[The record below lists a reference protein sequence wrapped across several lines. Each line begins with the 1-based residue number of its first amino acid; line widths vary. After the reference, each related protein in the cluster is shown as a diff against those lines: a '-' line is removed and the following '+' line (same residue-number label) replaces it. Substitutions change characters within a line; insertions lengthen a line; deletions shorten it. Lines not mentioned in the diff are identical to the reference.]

1 MSYAPGEAVTAGSGD
16 SYAAS
21 SAERGFWSRSWK
33 RFARNR
39 LALAALAV
47 LILLHVAVILAPV
60 LSPSSP
66 NTVSLVARFAPPSDT
81 HPLGTDEMG
90 RDLLARLLYG
100 GRISLGIGFAAM
112 LGAMILGTALG
123 AISGYWGGAIDAIIM
138 RITDAMLSFPLF
150 FFLLTVLALIGS
162 SITNVILVIAL
173 TSWMN
178 VARIVRSEV
187 LKVKTLQFVEAARAI
202 GSRSWRILFR
212 HVLPHT
218 IPSVIVAA
226 TLGVANAIL
235 TESALSYLGLGV
247 KPPDPSW
254 GNMLSTAR
262 SYIWNAPHL
271 VLYPGLAIFVTVL
284 LYNALGDGLRDALD
298 PTAADD

>member
-1 MSYAPGEAVTAGSGD
+1 MGLSPGETVRADGEAIAQAAV
-16 SYAAS
+16 
-21 SAERGFWSRSWK
+21 ERGFWSRSWR
-33 RFARNR
+33 RFCRNR
-39 LALAALAV
+39 LALAALIV
-47 LILLHVAVILAPV
+47 LVVLHLAALLAP
-60 LSPSSP
+60 LLAPAAP
-66 NTVSLVARFAPPSDT
+66 DTVSLMSRFGPPSAT
-81 HPLGTDEMG
+81 HPLGTDEVG

-112 LGAMILGTALG
+112 LGAMTLGTALG
-123 AISGYWGGAIDAIIM
+123 AISGYWGGAADAVIM

-162 SITNVILVIAL
+162 NIVNVILVIAF

-187 LKVKTLQFVEAARAI
+187 LRVKTLQFVEAARAL
-202 GSRSWRILFR
+202 GNRAWRILLR

-218 IPSVIVAA
+218 IPSVIVAS

-262 SYIWNAPHL
+262 SYVWNAPHL
-271 VLYPGLAIFVTVL
+271 VLYPGLAIFATVL

-298 PTAADD
+298 PTSQE